1 MFEKINDCRT
11 FPKIILSALE
21 PSPVWRGNDIL
32 LHPSQPIGC
41 ESAHMDIDR
50 FYS

>member
-1 MFEKINDCRT
+1 VSRG
-11 FPKIILSALE
+11 
-21 PSPVWRGNDIL
+21 WRCNDIL

>member
-1 MFEKINDCRT
+1 MFGKINDRRT
-11 FPKIILSALE
+11 FPKLILSAL
-21 PSPVWRGNDIL
+21 PASLVWRGNDIL

>member
-1 MFEKINDCRT
+1 MFVKMNDCRT
-11 FPKIILSALE
+11 LRKFILSALR
-21 PSPVWRGNDIL
+21 PSLVWRGNDIL